1 MVTGD
6 HPLADV
12 PPADD
17 GVATRLKALLLA
29 ALAAGTVA
37 FIVTL

>member
-6 HPLADV
+6 HPVVDV
-12 PPADD
+12 PAADD
-17 GVATRLKALLLA
+17 SLATRLKALLLA